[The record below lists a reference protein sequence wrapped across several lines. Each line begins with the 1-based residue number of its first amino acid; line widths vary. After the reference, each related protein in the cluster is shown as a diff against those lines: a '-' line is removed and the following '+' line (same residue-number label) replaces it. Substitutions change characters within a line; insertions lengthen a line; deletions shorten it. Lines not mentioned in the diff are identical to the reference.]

1 MIPRAL
7 GAPLST
13 DAHDQA
19 DKESGDQ
26 GSGCIRLRVPN
37 PAPDSWPLSER
48 REESGVRSRVEPGV
62 RALPVTAGS
71 TGRQEAGRRI
81 GIQSSRDGRMGD
93 GRWEIERRRVGASTR
108 EPASLRSASP
118 RAACRLF
125 RCGFVARSGDIAR
138 GV

>member
-19 DKESGDQ
+19 DKETGDQ

-93 GRWEIERRRVGASTR
+93 GRWEMGDRASARRRVDPRAREPAIR
-108 EPASLRSASP
+108 EPASRVPLVS
-118 RAACRLF
+118 LWL
-125 RCGFVARSGDIAR
+125 CGAQR
-138 GV
+138 

>member
-19 DKESGDQ
+19 DKETGDQ

-108 EPASLRSASP
+108 EPPTPEPAIREPARRVPLVSLW
-118 RAACRLF
+118 L
-125 RCGFVARSGDIAR
+125 CGAQR
-138 GV
+138 

>member
-19 DKESGDQ
+19 DKETGDQ

-93 GRWEIERRRVGASTR
+93 RASARR
-108 EPASLRSASP
+108 PASPLACEPRAREP
-118 RAACRLF
+118 RAACF
-125 RCGFVARSGDIAR
+125 VVACGAQR
-138 GV
+138 

>member
-7 GAPLST
+7 GAPLSA

-71 TGRQEAGRRI
+71 TGRQEHA
-81 GIQSSRDGRMGD
+81 
-93 GRWEIERRRVGASTR
+93 
-108 EPASLRSASP
+108 
-118 RAACRLF
+118 RA
-125 RCGFVARSGDIAR
+125 
-138 GV
+138 